1 MTARRST
8 TGTPPRVLVLADTDS
23 RWKWGFLTA
32 MQLFPAATHSGLLLD
47 SGRLPSERQLA
58 DTGVSVQPEV
68 AGTVPDFIELDEL
81 DEVDALVLAL
91 PGGAVQAVLH
101 GLARR
106 WPKASRRPLVIS
118 GYVGVVYEKH
128 AEGLLLRSGSDVI
141 LANSR
146 SDADEFRRLL
156 AGSGADAS
164 VVLETVLPFLGK
176 PDSAHGHDGPFTL
189 TFAAQ
194 PGVPGSRPDREL
206 VLRRLIRHARLHPE
220 REVLLKVR
228 GKLGERTTHV
238 EHYPYQQL
246 AGRLGVERPDNLSIV
261 HGNMGE
267 VLARTDLLVTV
278 SSTAA
283 VEAMHRGIPTA
294 ILTDFGIKE
303 RLGNHYFIGSG
314 CLTGFTELDN
324 GALPVADADWT
335 SEHGLGLDP
344 NPPVCAY
351 CAAPAGQAGCTDH
364 AQQTRGGAVDAA
376 RALLAARLT
385 EQVRPPL
392 RAFYTMEN
400 ASGML
405 PQLLGRYD
413 LDGHG
418 HALEADDAALLDLQS
433 AVRSLVSR
441 AARTAYRQGVDTVA
455 PALRRLA
462 RL

>member
-1 MTARRST
+1 MTASPWTAGAR
-8 TGTPPRVLVLADTDS
+8 PRVLVLADTDS

-32 MQLFPAATHSGLLLD
+32 LQLFPTGAHRGLLLN
-47 SGRLPSERQLA
+47 SSRVPSHRQLA
-58 DTGVSVQPEV
+58 DTGVAAQPDLV
-68 AGTVPDFIELDEL
+68 DGVPDFVELPEL
-81 DEVDALVLAL
+81 SQVDVIVLAL

-106 WPKASRRPLVIS
+106 WQQPARRPLVVS

-141 LANSR
+141 LANSPA
-146 SDADEFRRLL
+146 DADAFRRML
-156 AGSGADAS
+156 AGAGADPA
-164 VVLETVLPFLGK
+164 VVLETVLPFLGD
-176 PDSAHGHDGPFTL
+176 PGSVRGHDGPFTV

-194 PGVPGSRPDREL
+194 PGVPGARADREL
-206 VLRRLIRHARLHPE
+206 VLRRLVRHARLYPE

-228 GKLGERTTHV
+228 GMLGERTTHV
-238 EHYPYQQL
+238 ERYPYQQL
-246 AGRLGVERPDNLSIV
+246 AARLGVERPPNLTIV

-267 VLARTDLLVTV
+267 VLERTDLLVTV

-294 ILTDFGIKE
+294 ILTDFGLKE

-314 CLTGFTELDN
+314 CLAGFTELDN
-324 GALPVADADWT
+324 GALPVADPVWA
-335 SEHGLGLDP
+335 SSRGLGP
-344 NPPVCAY
+344 STAVERAR
-351 CAAPAGQAGCTDH
+351 AA
-364 AQQTRGGAVDAA
+364 VAA
-376 RALLAARLT
+376 RVA
-385 EQVRPPL
+385 EQARPPL
-392 RAFYTMEN
+392 RPFYTMEN

-418 HALEADDAALLDLQS
+418 HALEADDAALLALHG

-441 AARTAYRQGVDTVA
+441 AARTAYRQGVETVA

>member
-1 MTARRST
+1 MTAGRRT
-8 TGTPPRVLVLADTDS
+8 TSAPAPRVLVLADTDS

-32 MQLFPAATHSGLLLD
+32 LQLFPAATHRGLLLD
-47 SGRLPSERQLA
+47 SSRVPSARQLA
-58 DTGVSVQPEV
+58 DTGVTLQPEIV
-68 AGTVPDFIELDEL
+68 ANVPDFVELDEL
-81 DEVDALVLAL
+81 DETDALILAL

-128 AEGLLLRSGSDVI
+128 AEGLLLRSGSDIV
-141 LANSR
+141 LANSP

-156 AGSGADAS
+156 AGAGADPS
-164 VVLETVLPFLGK
+164 VVLETVLPFLGE
-176 PDSAHGHDGPFTL
+176 PDSARAHGGPFTV

-194 PGVPGSRPDREL
+194 PGVPGSRSDREL
-206 VLRRLIRHARLHPE
+206 VLRRLIKHARLHPE

-228 GKLGERTTHV
+228 GKVGEHTTHA
-238 EHYPYQQL
+238 EHHPYQQL
-246 AGRLGVERPDNLSIV
+246 GGRLGIERPDNLTIV

-267 VLARTDLLVTV
+267 VLDRTDLLVTV

-294 ILTDFGIKE
+294 ILTDFGLKE

-314 CLTGFTELDN
+314 SLAGFTELDG
-324 GALPVADADWT
+324 GALPLADPVWT
-335 SEHGLGLDP
+335 RSRGLGPSD
-344 NPPVCAY
+344 
-351 CAAPAGQAGCTDH
+351 
-364 AQQTRGGAVDAA
+364 AVDRA
-376 RALLAARLT
+376 RSVLAARVA
-385 EQVRPPL
+385 EDIRPRL
-392 RAFYTMEN
+392 RPYYSMDN
-400 ASGML
+400 GSGML

-418 HALEADDAALLDLQS
+418 HALGAEGDHLGDLQN

-441 AARTAYRQGVDTVA
+441 AAKTAYRQGVENVA

>member
-1 MTARRST
+1 M
-8 TGTPPRVLVLADTDS
+8 LVLADTDS

-32 MQLFPAATHSGLLLD
+32 QQLFPGGSHSGLLLD
-47 SGRLPSERQLA
+47 SVGLPSERQLG
-58 DTGVSVQPEV
+58 DTGVDVRPEV
-68 AGTVPDFIELDEL
+68 TGTVPDFVELDEL
-81 DEVDALVLAL
+81 DDVDALVLAL

-146 SDADEFRRLL
+146 TDAEEFRRLL
-156 AGSGADAS
+156 AGSNADPS
-164 VVLETVLPFLGK
+164 VVLETVLPFLGE
-176 PDSAHGHDGPFTL
+176 PDSAVAHEDPFTL

-194 PGVPGSRPDREL
+194 PGVPGSRADREL

-228 GKLGERTTHV
+228 GKVGERTTHV
-238 EHYPYQQL
+238 ENYPYQQL
-246 AGRLGVERPDNLSIV
+246 AARLGVQRPDNLTIV

-314 CLTGFTELDN
+314 CLAGFSDLDN
-324 GALPVADADWT
+324 GELPVADADWT
-335 SEHGLGLDP
+335 SAHGLGRS
-344 NPPVCAY
+344 
-351 CAAPAGQAGCTDH
+351 T
-364 AQQTRGGAVDAA
+364 AVDDA
-376 RALLAARLT
+376 RAALAARLT

-392 RAFYTMEN
+392 RPFYTMET

-418 HALEADDAALLDLQS
+418 HALEADDSALLDLQS
-433 AVRSLVSR
+433 AMRSLVSR

-462 RL
+462 LL

>member
-1 MTARRST
+1 MTAGRRTTTPTST
-8 TGTPPRVLVLADTDS
+8 PRVLVLADTDS

-32 MQLFPAATHSGLLLD
+32 LQLFPSATQCGLLLD
-47 SGRLPSERQLA
+47 SSRVPSPRQLA
-58 DTGVSVQPEV
+58 ETGVTVQPEIV
-68 AGTVPDFIELDEL
+68 QGVPDFVELDDL
-81 DEVDALVLAL
+81 DETDVIVLAL

-106 WPKASRRPLVIS
+106 WPRASRRPLVIS

-141 LANSR
+141 LANSP
-146 SDADEFRRLL
+146 SDAEEFRRLL
-156 AGSGADAS
+156 KGAGADPS
-164 VVLETVLPFLGK
+164 VVLETVLPFLGE
-176 PDSAHGHDGPFTL
+176 PDSAREHGGPFTV

-206 VLRRLIRHARLHPE
+206 VLRRLIKHARLHPD
-220 REVLLKVR
+220 REVLVKVR
-228 GKLGERTTHV
+228 GKLGEQTTHV
-238 EHYPYQQL
+238 EHHPYQQL
-246 AGRLGVERPDNLSIV
+246 ASRLGVERPDNLTIV

-267 VLARTDLLVTV
+267 VLDRTNLLVTV

-294 ILTDFGIKE
+294 ILTDFGLKE

-314 CLTGFTELDN
+314 SLASFTDLDD
-324 GALPVADADWT
+324 GALPLADPVWT
-335 SEHGLGLDP
+335 RSRGLGPSDA
-344 NPPVCAY
+344 VE
-351 CAAPAGQAGCTDH
+351 QACSVLVARV
-364 AQQTRGGAVDAA
+364 AQDIRP
-376 RALLAARLT
+376 RL
-385 EQVRPPL
+385 RP
-392 RAFYTMEN
+392 FYSMAN
-400 ASGML
+400 GSGML

-418 HALEADDAALLDLQS
+418 HALEAEDDRLNDLHN

-441 AARTAYRQGVDTVA
+441 AARTAYRQGVENVA
-455 PALRRLA
+455 PALRRLG